1 MPLAR
6 KAEEVVQKLAICA
19 LAVIQRQLFAG
30 WRLYSDL
37 ETWLTKSELQ
47 SCSLA
52 PFLDLHSRVRGSEP
66 FLALTV
72 ALEEF
77 GCTDSEE
84 IISNSQQN
92 EWK

>member
-1 MPLAR
+1 MNY
-6 KAEEVVQKLAICA
+6 V
-19 LAVIQRQLFAG
+19 
-30 WRLYSDL
+30 S
-37 ETWLTKSELQ
+37 LQ

-52 PFLDLHSRVRGSEP
+52 PFLGLHSRVRGSEP